1 MERDKLLKKI
11 EKILLKK
18 AEGFFYTEE
27 VCEYQNNEQ
36 TIKQLDLFETNNKN
50 IVTKQSKNERNKKEF
65 NLILSKKKI
74 TTHYIPPDMLAIKML
89 VENFGQTIDDTQST
103 LSNMSDEELI
113 SLQNKLINELNKN
126 IKED

>member
-1 MERDKLLKKI
+1 
-11 EKILLKK
+11 
-18 AEGFFYTEE
+18 
-27 VCEYQNNEQ
+27 
-36 TIKQLDLFETNNKN
+36 
-50 IVTKQSKNERNKKEF
+50 
-65 NLILSKKKI
+65 
-74 TTHYIPPDMLAIKML
+74 MLAIKML